1 MVDDESSRAMERAGL
16 LPAERRE
23 LCPGAW
29 IDIWPRAILDDRA
42 WLDRLVAE
50 LPLAR
55 ETYRIANRT
64 VSSPRLVSW
73 HGDPGTE
80 YVYSGAAHAPEPWTP
95 ALTELRRAVEERSS
109 LEFNAVLVN
118 HYRDGADSMGW
129 HADAEP
135 EVGPTVDDRWIA
147 SVSLGAPRRFLLRHR
162 RRPEDRLELALGN
175 GDLLVMRGTT
185 QTHYRHAAPR
195 TARPVGPRMSLTFR
209 HIRKSASRSTS

>member
-1 MVDDESSRAMERAGL
+1 MERPDPVAATRS
-16 LPAERRE
+16 PPERRE

-29 IDIWPRAILDDRA
+29 IDLWPRAIANDRA

-64 VSSPRLVSW
+64 VSSPRLVAW
-73 HGDPGTE
+73 HGDPGAE
-80 YVYSGAAHAPEPWTP
+80 YVYSGTAHVPEPWTP
-95 ALTELRRAVEERSS
+95 SLVALRGAVEERSG
-109 LEFNAVLVN
+109 LQFNAVLVN

-162 RRPEDRLELALGN
+162 RRPEDLVELALGD

-209 HIRKSASRSTS
+209 HIRKSASRSSS